1 MNEEARS
8 IIARLGLE
16 PLQGEG
22 GYYVRT
28 WAGASGAPRPAG
40 ELAEGAVAGGEPL
53 AGAQRAA
60 GSAIYFLITQESFS
74 ALHRLPNDELWH
86 FHAGDPAE
94 LLMLD
99 PRTGMKRL
107 AVLGPK
113 VMEGQEPQVAVPGG
127 VWQGARIKPDPA
139 AVRGW
144 TLFSC
149 TLAPAWDPSDFEL
162 GRTASLLEAFPSEA
176 RWIRALT
183 RG

>member
-1 MNEEARS
+1 MLTKR
-8 IIARLGLE
+8 IIACLD
-16 PLQGEG
+16 
-22 GYYVRT
+22 VRD
-28 WAGASGAPRPAG
+28 GRGVKG
-40 ELAEGAVAGGEPL
+40 V
-53 AGAQRAA
+53 QFVD
-60 GSAIYFLITQESFS
+60 IV
-74 ALHRLPNDELWH
+74 D
-86 FHAGDPAE
+86 AGDPAE